1 MKKKLHQQDL
11 IWVAVFLA
19 VLAIQLWKARR
30 GPGYTDE
37 HFYLAVA
44 DRVARGDAML
54 YDLWDIGQLMVFF
67 TFPLVKLYRAVYGG
81 TQGIVLAFR
90 CVYTAMTMGI
100 GAGIY
105 LKFRKDTPWSVLA
118 SAIFMLYTP
127 FNIMAPSY
135 NTLAIGFL
143 MTGLLVYPRDHR
155 SAARL
160 WLCGVLMAAAVL
172 NSPYFLLMYGFLTAV
187 MIRNRR
193 IVPLRSW
200 LWITA
205 GAVSLAIVFLGFV
218 LSRAPLGGV
227 LASLPELVDSAHS
240 ANALMVFAKNGGRLV
255 LAFGP
260 FALLFAAEL
269 AAALLWRKKEE
280 KRRILMDAA
289 ALVSACSIIW
299 VMLIRPYYPLNGG
312 FTVILVPFTVLGIMA
327 CLLYEQD
334 PYAVSCLV
342 ASAGLAFCTSLS
354 TNVGP
359 NSYAAPLI
367 IACAVL
373 AVLHH
378 DSRGLRIGT
387 LVLVCLLGWYKVSET
402 FGNSSFVYHTKL
414 ESGPLAGLYATEE
427 EAERYEEQLKDIE
440 TINDA
445 EGEEAV
451 LLSWNCWEYLVLDR
465 RIVQGYTYPYFY
477 SSEDYFR
484 AENRYL
490 ERFPEKKPALI
501 VVDKDNPYVHSA
513 DEIVEWDT
521 EMILDLETVWLF
533 SRK

>member
-1 MKKKLHQQDL
+1 MRKKFNQQDL
-11 IWVAVFLA
+11 IWIAVFLA
-19 VLAIQLWKARR
+19 VLAVQIWKAHR

-44 DRVARGDAML
+44 DRIARGDAML
-54 YDLWDIGQLMVFF
+54 YDLWDIGQLMAFF
-67 TFPLVKLYRAVYGG
+67 TFPLVKLYRAFFGG

-90 CVYTAMTMGI
+90 LVYTAMTMGI

-143 MTGLLVYPRDHR
+143 MIGLLVYPRDHR
-155 SAARL
+155 SAFRL
-160 WLCGVLMAAAVL
+160 WLCGVMMAAAVL
-172 NSPYFLLMYGFLTAV
+172 NSPYFILMYVFLTAV

-200 LWITA
+200 VWITA
-205 GAVSLAIVFLGFV
+205 GAVSLACVFLGFV

-240 ANALMVFAKNGGRLV
+240 ANALMVFAKNAGRLV

-260 FALLFAAEL
+260 FALFFAAET
-269 AAALLWRKKEE
+269 AMALLWRRKEE
-280 KRRILMDAA
+280 KKKLLLDTSVLINT
-289 ALVSACSIIW
+289 CSIIW
-299 VMLIRPYYPLNGG
+299 VTLIRPYYPLNGG
-312 FTVILVPFTVLGIMA
+312 FTVILVPFAVLGIAA

-334 PYAVSCLV
+334 PYYVSCLA
-342 ASAGLAFCTSLS
+342 ASIGLAFCISLS

-373 AVLHH
+373 ALLHH
-378 DSRGLRIGT
+378 DSRGLRICT
-387 LVLVCLLGWYKVSET
+387 VVLVCLLGWYKVSET

-414 ESGPLAGLYATEE
+414 EKGPLAGLYAAEE
-427 EAERYEEQLKDIE
+427 EAERYEQQLKDIQ
-440 TINDA
+440 TINGS

-451 LLSWNCWEYLVLDR
+451 LLSWNCWEYLALDK

-477 SSEDYFR
+477 SSDDYFR
-484 AENRYL
+484 AEDRYL
-490 ERFPEKKPALI
+490 ERFPEKRPALI
-501 VVDKDNPYVHSA
+501 AVDKDNPYVHSA
-513 DEIVEWDT
+513 DEMAERDT

-533 SRK
+533 RRK